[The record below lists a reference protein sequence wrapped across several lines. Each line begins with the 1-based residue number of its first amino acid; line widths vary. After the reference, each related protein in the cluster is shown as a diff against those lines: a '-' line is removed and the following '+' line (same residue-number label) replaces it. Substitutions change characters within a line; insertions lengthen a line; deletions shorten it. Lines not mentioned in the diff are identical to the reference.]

1 MEPIHFL
8 PVDWCIV
15 WLAVLVVMC
24 TVKVLYVFSGCLV
37 CDSQIF
43 FSVLH
48 FPLFSFHSFIPSS
61 IHVFISP
68 PCSVTTLLHFSP
80 NLSLLLFSFF
90 LSPPLTPLVIMVS
103 SCYDKPRLNL
113 FLSPLRQVLDIHQLF
128 LCMCVCVS
136 VTVLVASVCM
146 HIFCMCA
153 QLSFHSNWSIK
164 IINGSKSCLLQ
175 GVVSDVSEMDK
186 VTARTEFL

>member
-1 MEPIHFL
+1 MYCLTSCFSCYVYCKGFVHFL
-8 PVDWCIV
+8 RLSCLWFSNFLLRVTFSSFLLSFLHPFLSSCIY
-15 WLAVLVVMC
+15 LSPMLC
-24 TVKVLYVFSGCLV
+24 HY
-37 CDSQIF
+37 
-43 FSVLH
+43 
-48 FPLFSFHSFIPSS
+48 PSS
-61 IHVFISP
+61 VFP
-68 PCSVTTLLHFSP
+68 PY
-80 NLSLLLFSFF
+80 LSLLLFSFF

-128 LCMCVCVS
+128 LCMCVCACVS

-146 HIFCMCA
+146 HIFCLCA

-186 VTARTEFL
+186 VTARTELL